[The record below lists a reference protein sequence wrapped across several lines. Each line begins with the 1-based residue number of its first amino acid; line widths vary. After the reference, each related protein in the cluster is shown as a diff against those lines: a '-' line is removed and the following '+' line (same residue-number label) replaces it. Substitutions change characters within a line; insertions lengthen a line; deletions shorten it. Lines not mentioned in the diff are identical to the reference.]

1 MGSLRPDS
9 GKLYAAP
16 PLRTIHRSELLAY
29 DHAQS
34 PAPAFGKAPAR
45 DLKFRREIFQ
55 KMVRCRME
63 LQGGRNKI
71 DERRR
76 LLQSDP
82 LKITIASDLS
92 ALRLPT
98 NAQPIVRCLQRQMD
112 VLASLSSRTA
122 SLPEQVTVRRSRMPC
137 SPPALAK
144 TCAYTH
150 R

>member
-1 MGSLRPDS
+1 MVSLRPDS

-16 PLRTIHRSELLAY
+16 PLRTMHRSELLAH

-34 PAPAFGKAPAR
+34 PAPAFGKAHAR

-55 KMVRCRME
+55 TIIRCRME
-63 LQGGRNKI
+63 SQGGRNEI

-82 LKITIASDLS
+82 LKITIALDFA
-92 ALRLPT
+92 ALQVPA

-112 VLASLSSRTA
+112 VLASL
-122 SLPEQVTVRRSRMPC
+122 
-137 SPPALAK
+137 
-144 TCAYTH
+144 
-150 R
+150 